1 MSACVF
7 VTTHEE
13 CNTSTSPGGFK
24 EKKGNPLPDQGHVDN
39 FVIYNESSAAPR
51 SKTYTVMTPAGTHT
65 RLHTCL
71 QPAVTL
77 LTRLQL
83 AVQQE
88 HTGSV
93 VMYEYIEKR
102 VKTRRRRR
110 RRSRGRR
117 GRRGRGGGEEGE
129 EEGEGEGEEGEGERE
144 EEGACDIGRLEVTI
158 LPYS

>member
-71 QPAVTL
+71 QPAV
-77 LTRLQL
+77 
-83 AVQQE
+83 V
-88 HTGSV
+88 HTADTIMAGSAA
-93 VMYEYIEKR
+93 R
-102 VKTRRRRR
+102 AH
-110 RRSRGRR
+110 
-117 GRRGRGGGEEGE
+117 
-129 EEGEGEGEEGEGERE
+129 RE
-144 EEGACDIGRLEVTI
+144 CGDV
-158 LPYS
+158 